1 MLKLTLCVLGGQVG
15 SAQFGGFGDLF
26 NSLRSVMPPLP
37 TALPTLPG
45 PSAIVDILGGSSI
58 PQIPSIPMEPSAI
71 IDSIKDIIAGSIVGT
86 PLPVPTEFVD
96 IVTNLQ
102 DGSKLPP
109 ALPSNLNGPYLSL
122 LNGSSVPGGILPSDL
137 AGVLNDIKN
146 GSPLPADVADRKK
159 ELEDLLADSPLPTRR
174 MPPLPV
180 IPGMP
185 SIDMSMYQD
194 MLQQMFDSVRGLFDG
209 IDLPTKDL
217 SAALREQGFEMPS
230 IYPQRLMENRDEYL
244 AKIREQFQHL
254 ADKLRSD
261 KIRNI
266 REELS
271 GMMRNRENFNM
282 SMAEGYL
289 NKLGGL
295 ADPTGRLNSTLGGAL
310 KNISMD
316 SVHDSLR
323 RISSLVTQGGEKFE
337 KMTSDFQF
345 VASKIRERAETFLE
359 ANGSSVRLPPLPLLN
374 QTLSITQWSGNP
386 YAGMLTSRGINSSV
400 VSVMLADLSSG
411 NETVVRGLEDLINI
425 TLPIVQ
431 GAAGDEKPECVYW
444 NTTVGDWLGDGCRV
458 QDVLDGAVVCGCNH
472 LTDFAVSLSPVV
484 VVASPSASSAAAIPN
499 PLPSPPTILL
509 AIAGAPVVETSK
521 DMRPLIG
528 GVVGG
533 VAGSV
538 LLSIVAANL
547 WDRRKKARLLR
558 KSIVAKQ
565 MKNPAVAT
573 MV

>member
-1 MLKLTLCVLGGQVG
+1 MLKLALCVLAGQVA
-15 SAQFGGFGDLF
+15 SAQFGGFGDLI
-26 NSLRSVMPPLP
+26 NGLRSVMPPLP

-45 PSAIVDILGGSSI
+45 PSAIVDFLGGSSL

-71 IDSIKDIIAGSIVGT
+71 IDSIKDIIGGSIVGT

-96 IVTNLQ
+96 IVTDIA
-102 DGSKLPP
+102 DGSRLPP
-109 ALPSNLNGPYLSL
+109 ALPSDLNGPYLSL
-122 LNGSSVPGGILPSDL
+122 INGSSVPGGMVPSDL

-146 GSPLPADVADRKK
+146 GSPLPADITDRKQ
-159 ELEDLLADSPLPTRR
+159 ELEDLLAGSPLPTRR
-174 MPPLPV
+174 MPSLPV

-185 SIDMSMYQD
+185 SIDMSMYED

-217 SAALREQGFEMPS
+217 AGALRAQGFEVPS
-230 IYPQRLMENRDEYL
+230 IDPQRLMENRDEYL

-261 KIRNI
+261 EVRNI

-323 RISSLVTQGGEKFE
+323 RISSLVSQGQEKFE
-337 KMTSDFQF
+337 KITSDFQF
-345 VASKIRERAETFLE
+345 VAQKIRERAENFLE

-386 YAGMLTSRGINSSV
+386 YAGILTSRGINSSV

-411 NETVVRGLEDLINI
+411 NETVVRGLEELINI
-425 TLPIVQ
+425 TLPLVR

-444 NTTVGDWLGDGCRV
+444 NSSVADWLGDGCRV
-458 QDVLDGAVVCGCNH
+458 QDILDGAVVCGCNH
-472 LTDFAVSLSPVV
+472 LTDFAVALVPAA
-484 VVASPSASSAAAIPN
+484 VASPSSVAAASPN
-499 PLPSPPTILL
+499 PRPSPPMILL
-509 AIAGAPVVETSK
+509 ATGTGAAPSTSK
-521 DMRPLIG
+521 DMRPVIG

-538 LLSIVAANL
+538 LLSIVAANM

-558 KSIVAKQ
+558 KSIVSIQ
-565 MKNPAVAT
+565 NKNPVAT

>member
-1 MLKLTLCVLGGQVG
+1 
-15 SAQFGGFGDLF
+15 
-26 NSLRSVMPPLP
+26 
-37 TALPTLPG
+37 
-45 PSAIVDILGGSSI
+45 
-58 PQIPSIPMEPSAI
+58 MEPSAI
-71 IDSIKDIIAGSIVGT
+71 IDGIKDIIAGSLVGT
-86 PLPVPTEFVD
+86 PLPVATEFVD
-96 IVTNLQ
+96 IFTDIA
-102 DGSKLPP
+102 DGSRLPP
-109 ALPSNLNGPYLSL
+109 ALPSDLNGPYLSL
-122 LNGSSVPGGILPSDL
+122 LNGSSVPGGMIPSELTDL
-137 AGVLNDIKN
+137 LNDIKN
-146 GSPLPADVADRKK
+146 GSPLPPDITDRKK
-159 ELEDLLADSPLPTRR
+159 ELEDLLAGSPLPTRR
-174 MPPLPV
+174 MPSLPV

-194 MLQQMFDSVRGLFDG
+194 MLQQMFDSVRGMFDG
-209 IDLPTKDL
+209 VDLPTKDL
-217 SAALREQGFEMPS
+217 AGALREQGFEMPS
-230 IYPQRLMENRDEYL
+230 IDPQRLLENRDEYL

-254 ADKLRSD
+254 ADKLRSEQV
-261 KIRNI
+261 KNI

-295 ADPTGRLNSTLGGAL
+295 ADPTGRLNSTLGGSL

-323 RISSLVTQGGEKFE
+323 RISSLVSQGGEKFE
-337 KMTSDFQF
+337 KITSDFQF
-345 VASKIRERAETFLE
+345 VASKIRERGETFLE

-386 YAGMLTSRGINSSV
+386 YAGILTSRGINSSV

-411 NETVVRGLEDLINI
+411 NETIIRGLEDLINI
-425 TLPIVQ
+425 TLPIVR
-431 GAAGDEKPECVYW
+431 GDGKPECVYW
-444 NTTVGDWLGDGCRV
+444 NSSVADWLGDGCRV
-458 QDVLDGAVVCGCNH
+458 QEVLAEAVVCGCNH
-472 LTDFAVSLSPVV
+472 LTDFAVALSPV
-484 VVASPSASSAAAIPN
+484 VVASPSAVAAPATPN
-499 PLPSPPTILL
+499 PRPSPSTPTILL
-509 AIAGAPVVETSK
+509 AAAGAPVVETSK

-538 LLSIVAANL
+538 LLSIVAANI

-558 KSIVAKQ
+558 KHIVSIQ
-565 MKNPAVAT
+565 NKNPVAT

>member
-1 MLKLTLCVLGGQVG
+1 MLGGQVVNG
-15 SAQFGGFGDLF
+15 QFGGFGDII
-26 NSLRSVMPPLP
+26 NSLRSMVPAVSNLPIPPEPSVIIDMIGDLIEHPSMPDDL
-37 TALPTLPG
+37 
-45 PSAIVDILGGSSI
+45 VF
-58 PQIPSIPMEPSAI
+58 PQITTMPSEWDKM
-71 IDSIKDIIAGSIVGT
+71 IKDIM
-86 PLPVPTEFVD
+86 
-96 IVTNLQ
+96 
-102 DGSKLPP
+102 DGSRLPP
-109 ALPSNLNGPYLSL
+109 VLPSDLNGPYLSL
-122 LNGSSVPGGILPSDL
+122 LNGSSVPGGMIPSELTDL
-137 AGVLNDIKN
+137 LNDIKN
-146 GSPLPADVADRKK
+146 GSPLPPDITDRKK
-159 ELEDLLADSPLPTRR
+159 ELEDLLAGSPLPTRR
-174 MPPLPV
+174 VPSLPV

-194 MLQQMFDSVRGLFDG
+194 MLQQMFDSVRGMFEG
-209 IDLPTKDL
+209 VDLPTKDL
-217 SAALREQGFEMPS
+217 AGALRAQGFEVPS
-230 IYPQRLMENRDEYL
+230 IDPQRLMENRDEYL

-261 KIRNI
+261 EIRNM

-323 RISSLVTQGGEKFE
+323 RISSLVSQGGEKFE
-337 KMTSDFQF
+337 KITSDFQF
-345 VASKIRERAETFLE
+345 VASKIRERGETFLE

-386 YAGMLTSRGINSSV
+386 YAGILTSRGINSSV

-425 TLPIVQ
+425 TLPIVR
-431 GAAGDEKPECVYW
+431 GDGKPECVYW
-444 NTTVGDWLGDGCRV
+444 NSSVADWLGDGCRV
-458 QDVLDGAVVCGCNH
+458 QEVLAEAVVCGCNH
-472 LTDFAVSLSPVV
+472 LTDFAVALSPVV
-484 VVASPSASSAAAIPN
+484 VVASPSAVVAAATPN
-499 PLPSPPTILL
+499 PRPSPPTILL
-509 AIAGAPVVETSK
+509 AAGAPPSVETSK
-521 DMRPLIG
+521 DIRPLIG

-538 LLSIVAANL
+538 LLSIVAANI

-558 KSIVAKQ
+558 KSVVSKQ
-565 MKNPAVAT
+565 MKNPVAT